1 MAALDTELVGHPDR
15 YHGNRVGYPDGDPNA
30 PEAPRND
37 TGAPIPA
44 HEVMIVSTVDEP
56 TDVQAHLATIYP
68 GNLCVTQVDRSAG
81 ELVAVVERLAVPDG
95 SWAPDADSLYS
106 LLSNLVQLELP
117 CSTRRR
123 RPGSEL
129 TPSWWRSGRWSAR
142 PEVSGGS

>member
-117 CSTRRR
+117 VLDAAAATRIGADAELVEVWSLV
-123 RPGSEL
+123 RP
-129 TPSWWRSGRWSAR
+129 A
-142 PEVSGGS
+142 